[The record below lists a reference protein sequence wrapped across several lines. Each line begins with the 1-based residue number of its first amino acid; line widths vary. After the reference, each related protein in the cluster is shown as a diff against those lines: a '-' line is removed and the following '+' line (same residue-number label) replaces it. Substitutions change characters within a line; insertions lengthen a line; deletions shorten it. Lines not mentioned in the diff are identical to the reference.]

1 MRWPGGVVDLLGD
14 SAGDRRVGVQ
24 REVLAVSLKADWERG
39 DAGCIAAGANRRP
52 AYECLLRSPRLG
64 LLLPF
69 LWISRL
75 PFQKEQ

>member
-1 MRWPGGVVDLLGD
+1 M
-14 SAGDRRVGVQ
+14 
-24 REVLAVSLKADWERG
+24 SLKADWERS
-39 DAGCIAAGANRRP
+39 DAGCLAAAANRQP

-64 LLLPF
+64 LVLPF